1 MCSVWCSHRNS
12 AIRSF
17 HTTSTRSLLV
27 KVEHYEKQLAH
38 FSSII
43 LNQPQQY
50 ECASPWTMSAKLCPI
65 KPSRSYSLLSH
76 ITTCPKWLLKS
87 LLNVKC
93 SKITIVFDVMLYIWL
108 LQLCHDIC
116 LKKSEKESRVLFSLF
131 CNVTSMKDAR
141 INIFS
146 YVPLAVSMLWC
157 SFGLFEWTFKQE
169 AIATASVLAADC
181 SCERLFVCCSLCSL
195 RSNGVGLTWLS
206 ALQHSD

>member
-1 MCSVWCSHRNS
+1 MKSNLHISVPSFSISPSNRN
-12 AIRSF
+12 ARA
-17 HTTSTRSLLV
+17 L
-27 KVEHYEKQLAH
+27 EQL
-38 FSSII
+38 
-43 LNQPQQY
+43 
-50 ECASPWTMSAKLCPI
+50 MSAKLCPI

-93 SKITIVFDVMLYIWL
+93 SITTVFDVILYIWL

-141 INIFS
+141 IIILS
-146 YVPLAVSMLWC
+146 YVPRAVLMLWC
-157 SFGLFEWTFKQE
+157 SFGLFELTFKQE
-169 AIATASVLAADC
+169 AIATASVLAARQDC

-206 ALQHSD
+206 ALQHLD